1 MAYKVLVVDDSAIM
15 RNEISKI
22 INESPEL
29 EVVGSA
35 INGKYAIDKVKI
47 LDPDVVTMDINMP
60 IMDGIESLKQIMK
73 DHPRPVIMI
82 STLTVEGAEETIEAL
97 ALGAFDYLPKPGGD
111 RSAIRAQAELIKAKV
126 LEAAKAK
133 AKGASKKLQVRMPTV
148 PKAFTA
154 TATPRAGFSG
164 IAANLIVGIGV
175 STGGPKN
182 LLTILPEIP
191 ADFPGSIVIA
201 QHMPKAF
208 TPTFSTRLNNICPM
222 NVKEAEEGDIIE
234 KGWIYVAPGGCHMEI
249 IARGKINQVKLLDDA
264 TQPYKPSVHILFNS
278 LSAAFSNKWIGVMLT
293 GMGADGAQALT
304 DLHKN
309 GGHTIAES
317 EESCV
322 VFGMPGK
329 VVALGGAEFILDEK
343 DIAPKI
349 ISLAGGRV

>member
-22 INESPEL
+22 INEDPEL

-35 INGKYAIDKVKI
+35 INGKYALDKVKI

-60 IMDGIESLKQIMK
+60 IMDGIEALKQIMATL
-73 DHPRPVIMI
+73 PRPVIMI

-97 ALGAFDYLPKPGGD
+97 ALGAYDYLPKPGGD
-111 RSAIRAQAELIKAKV
+111 RSSIRAQAELIKAKV
-126 LEAAKAK
+126 LEAAHAK
-133 AKGASKKLQVRMPTV
+133 ERGVSKKLQIRRPTPPKSFTPR
-148 PKAFTA
+148 PKATL
-154 TATPRAGFSG
+154 PSSG
-164 IAANLIVGIGV
+164 GNVIVGIGV

-182 LLTILPEIP
+182 LLAILPEIP
-191 ADFPGSIVIA
+191 ADFPGSILIA

-208 TPTFSTRLNNICPM
+208 TPTFATRLNNICPM
-222 NVKEAEEGDIIE
+222 NVKEAAEGDILE
-234 KGWIYVAPGGCHMEI
+234 KGWIYIAPGGCHMEI
-249 IARGKINQVKLLDDA
+249 TSRGRINQVKILDDES
-264 TQPYKPSVHILFNS
+264 QPYKPSVHLLFKS
-278 LSAAFSNKWIGVMLT
+278 LSVAFSNKWIGVMLT

-304 DLHKN
+304 DLRKD
-309 GGHTIAES
+309 GGRTIAES

-343 DIAPKI
+343 EIATKI
-349 ISLAGGRV
+349 ISLAGG